1 MRKSTLLLPNSSEFM
16 SDYTITTEEIKKY
29 TISIDV
35 TADWVASRDPKF
47 PVNSVSLKE
56 NRFNKAGESAYY
68 IASGSNTMK
77 AEVKDWDQ
85 RETYHCSASAIHA
98 FNLAA
103 WSEDKGLRD
112 DFLKSKNEG
121 GYGVCQQV
129 ASQLTGV
136 YGLSGILYNS
146 HGMHS
151 AGETGSCLVILPPS
165 GSLVENTFFVKD
177 LGSAT

>member
-1 MRKSTLLLPNSSEFM
+1 M
-16 SDYTITTEEIKKY
+16 SDYTITAEDILKY
-29 TISIDV
+29 TVAIDV

-47 PVNSVSLKE
+47 PVNSVSLLE
-56 NRFNKAGESAYY
+56 NRFNQAGETAYY
-68 IASGSNTMK
+68 IASGSATMQ
-77 AEVKDWDQ
+77 AEVKHWDQ

-103 WSEDKGLRD
+103 WSEDKGYRD
-112 DFLKSKNEG
+112 DFLKSKDDG

-129 ASQLTGV
+129 AAQLTGA

-151 AGETGSCLVILPPS
+151 AGTTGSCLVILPPS
-165 GSLVENTFFVKD
+165 GSLIDQAFFVKD
-177 LGSAT
+177 LVSP

>member
-1 MRKSTLLLPNSSEFM
+1 MP
-16 SDYTITTEEIKKY
+16 DYTITPEEIQKY
-29 TISIDV
+29 TVAIDV

-47 PVNSVSLKE
+47 PVNSVSLRE
-56 NRFNKAGESAYY
+56 NRFNQAGETAYY
-68 IASGSNTMK
+68 IASGSNTMQ

-103 WSEDKGLRD
+103 WSEDKGYRD
-112 DFLKSKNEG
+112 DFLKSKDEG

-129 ASQLTGV
+129 AAQLTGV

-151 AGETGSCLVILPPS
+151 AGATGSCLVILPPS
-165 GSLVENTFFVKD
+165 GSLVDQTFFVKD
-177 LGSAT
+177 LVSP